1 MFIICN
7 MTKNAKLN
15 QLIEEMEMLG
25 MQCSPGFAMF
35 MEKSYPEL
43 FSHHQRLEVFWW
55 T

>member
-15 QLIEEMEMLG
+15 QLVEELEMLG

-35 MEKSYPEL
+35 MEKSYPETGSVL
-43 FSHHQRLEVFWW
+43 VDLMSK
-55 T
+55 